1 MKIGNII
8 TPLSIKNVLIAL
20 TIVAIGQ
27 CVFAVTGKRSGTGDD
42 KTKGA
47 ENVNFSNLKSKIT
60 FSLKD
65 GYSIPSKKNSPI
77 GYTSAQQLRS
87 QSNIVSFKKG
97 NITYV
102 VPYKTQSGIK
112 LPGFIK
118 ATPTQSNLR

>member
-8 TPLSIKNVLIAL
+8 TPLSIKNALIAL

-27 CVFAVTGKRSGTGDD
+27 CVFAITGKRSGAGDD
-42 KTKGA
+42 KTKA
-47 ENVNFSNLKSKIT
+47 TENVGFSNLKSKVT

-65 GYSIPSKKNSPI
+65 GYRIPSKMNSPI
-77 GYTSAQQLRS
+77 GYKSTQQLRA
-87 QSNIVSFKKG
+87 QSIIVSFKKG
-97 NITYV
+97 NVTYV

-118 ATPTQSNLR
+118 GTPTQSNPR